1 MFYFLD
7 EKYNKAPRQ
16 FSSASHFFLVLE
28 QSNTS
33 QWLKSV
39 DGFSDRELLET
50 VDAKR
55 AEISFLDLSLVGI
68 LFASWTNGNFGWQ
81 GFHSSIH
88 SRFYSS
94 QIEIGWDFVCLMNE
108 RERADKIPNLT
119 SNSAY
124 FSSARLYEAPSSS
137 AATVHEASLWRSKQ
151 LLITCCLD
159 GFVFI

>member
-33 QWLKSV
+33 QWMKSV
-39 DGFSDRELLET
+39 DGIWDRELLET
-50 VDAKR
+50 VDAKQ

-68 LFASWTNGNFGWQ
+68 LSASWTNGNFGWQ
-81 GFHSSIH
+81 GFQSSIH
-88 SRFYSS
+88 SRFVRPKSKLVGILSASS
-94 QIEIGWDFVCLMNE
+94 TKGKEQIKF
-108 RERADKIPNLT
+108 PT
-119 SNSAY
+119 SPATD
-124 FSSARLYEAPSSS
+124 LSSS
-137 AATVHEASLWRSKQ
+137 TARVHEACLSRSKQ
-151 LLITCCLD
+151 LLITSCLD

>member
-33 QWLKSV
+33 QRMKSV
-39 DGFSDRELLET
+39 DGIWDRELLER

-68 LFASWTNGNFGWQ
+68 LSAS
-81 GFHSSIH
+81 
-88 SRFYSS
+88 
-94 QIEIGWDFVCLMNE
+94 
-108 RERADKIPNLT
+108 
-119 SNSAY
+119 
-124 FSSARLYEAPSSS
+124 
-137 AATVHEASLWRSKQ
+137 
-151 LLITCCLD
+151 
-159 GFVFI
+159 